1 MDPNLKGKVPGVWE
15 QFYEA
20 AITEPDRTKRM
31 ERLIEAQRAVL
42 ERALVLEKEGGNNP
56 AEGQALQEAADF
68 LREMKLSTL
77 ADGLGKEL
85 TAGDKGKRQT
95 KTRLTN

>member
-1 MDPNLKGKVPGVWE
+1 MDPNLKGEVPGVWE

-31 ERLIEAQRAVL
+31 ERLIEAKRAVL

-56 AEGQALQEAADF
+56 AEGQALQEAAV
-68 LREMKLSTL
+68 
-77 ADGLGKEL
+77 L
-85 TAGDKGKRQT
+85 TASAPWTGAFTVGWNT
-95 KTRLTN
+95 T

>member
-1 MDPNLKGKVPGVWE
+1 MRLRSPNLIGPN
-15 QFYEA
+15 
-20 AITEPDRTKRM
+20 M

-68 LREMKLSTL
+68 LREMKLNTQS
-77 ADGLGKEL
+77 DGMGNEL
-85 TAGDKGKRQT
+85 TSGDKDFILDRQD
-95 KTRLTN
+95 